1 MIRIV
6 IDTNVVASGTYWAG
20 DSSKIIEL
28 MDDGKIIGILSED
41 ILKEYHHTL
50 NRADILEKIDDIQFR
65 RKAVIGKIFEKMV
78 IVKPKTKINKS
89 IDPDDNKFIEAAIE
103 GKADY
108 IISQDHHLLDLK
120 TYQEIP
126 ILTPREFLTKMGQ
139 KK

>member
-20 DSSKIIEL
+20 DSSKVIEL
-28 MDDGKIIGILSED
+28 IDDGKIIGILSED
-41 ILKEYHHTL
+41 ILKEYYRTL

-78 IVKPKTKINKS
+78 IVKPNLKIKKS
-89 IDPDDNKFIEAAIE
+89 ADPDDDKFLEAAIQ

-108 IISQDHHLLDLK
+108 IVSQDHHLLDLK
-120 TYQEIP
+120 EYQKIK
-126 ILTPREFLTKMGQ
+126 IVTPEKFLKIIQTK
-139 KK
+139 